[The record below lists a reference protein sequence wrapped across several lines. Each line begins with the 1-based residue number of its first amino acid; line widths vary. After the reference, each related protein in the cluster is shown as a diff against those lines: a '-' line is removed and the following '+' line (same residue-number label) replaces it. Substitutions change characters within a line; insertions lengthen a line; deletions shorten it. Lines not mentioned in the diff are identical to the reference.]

1 MIFQALWMTSQSW
14 SLGQS
19 GLRLVTAN
27 KPFTAS
33 QSIKPQQECRGIIA
47 LPPPSRTGS
56 RCLHGHT
63 SPWSPARVYLVWV
76 PFLVLGILACVFL
89 RYLFLWPNRSYPQ
102 LEGRG
107 LSVSSVSVCT
117 ESVKHQEENVSN
129 INWPTTLI
137 LWCGQ
142 NTLCP
147 PPPANFFIGGD
158 APFPFPMPMFNSVR
172 VPWPASLRAMTS
184 RIRHEPVE
192 VVPRILSRTIKESS
206 QNLPILCCLYHC
218 GTPHSNNMSG
228 YKYINK

>member
-1 MIFQALWMTSQSW
+1 MATP
-14 SLGQS
+14 
-19 GLRLVTAN
+19 V
-27 KPFTAS
+27 
-33 QSIKPQQECRGIIA
+33 
-47 LPPPSRTGS
+47 
-56 RCLHGHT
+56 HGHT
-63 SPWSPARVYLVWV
+63 SPWPHQSMATPVHGHPSPWPHQSMATSHGVVGVGAIPGTWN
-76 PFLVLGILACVFL
+76 LACVFL
-89 RYLFLWPNRSYPQ
+89 RYLFIWSYPQ

-147 PPPANFFIGGD
+147 PPANFFIGGD
-158 APFPFPMPMFNSVR
+158 APFPFPTPMFNSVR
-172 VPWPASLRAMTS
+172 VPWHASLRTMTS

-218 GTPHSNNMSG
+218 GTPHSNNISG
-228 YKYINK
+228 YK